1 MSQAVAVLS
10 AFVCSYLLY
19 GEMGSGQVFKWP
31 TVVGGLS
38 VVLLALMLRIAD
50 DVEDL
55 RDDVQ
60 TGRVAAHDGGR
71 RHLAG
76 LIGGGA
82 VAFVCVAILNATCS
96 VVLLASILFVL
107 IWCPAVLVIKKF
119 NVAKALQFG
128 LVETG
133 PAVFLLYSYVAW
145 STATGD
151 SVPALGVAA
160 VTGLFWSAFQFWSFT
175 RKIGSAKW
183 SPWGLTVDCTRLV
196 LWGFLGLAALC
207 GLIVMARADL
217 SIAYGIYAVGLSTAF
232 GVAIGRYWSR
242 GLQPMED
249 EARWAGLPFGAAV
262 EAGVFLALAAAL
274 L

>member
-1 MSQAVAVLS
+1 
-10 AFVCSYLLY
+10 LLY
-19 GEMGSGQVFKWP
+19 GEMGDRHVFRWP
-31 TVVGGLS
+31 TVVGALS

-60 TGRVAAHDGGR
+60 AGRVAADDGGR

-76 LIGGGA
+76 LIAGGA
-82 VAFVCVAILNATCS
+82 VAFVCVAILNATCGI
-96 VVLLASILFVL
+96 VLLGSILFVL

-119 NVAKALQFG
+119 KVAKVLQFS

-145 STATGD
+145 STATGE
-151 SVPALGVAA
+151 SVSVLGVAA
-160 VTGLFWSAFQFWSFT
+160 VVGLFWSAFQFWSFT

-183 SPWGLTVDCTRLV
+183 SPWSLAVAETRLV
-196 LWGFLGLAALC
+196 LWGFLSLAALC
-207 GLIVMARADL
+207 GVIVMAQAHL
-217 SIAYGIYAVGLSTAF
+217 SIAYGIYAVGLSA
-232 GVAIGRYWSR
+232 VLARAIERYWSR
-242 GLQPMED
+242 GLQPMKD
-249 EARWAGLPFGAAV
+249 EASWAGLPFGAAV